1 MSKLSKVMLGAV
13 GVWLLMGYLH
23 ATLNLGFHPAKL
35 LGFGKKGVPEE
46 ARFRVGFLP
55 VT

>member
-13 GVWLLMGYLH
+13 GVWLLMAYLH
-23 ATLNLGFHPAKL
+23 ATLNLGLRPARM
-35 LGFGKKGVPEE
+35 LGLEKKEVVEE